1 MNLDDAMKAFLPL
14 TLVAG
19 LALAAA
25 CTQPSE
31 PQGALL
37 YVENCTGCHGLTG
50 QGDGPLAGDYGI
62 DVPDLTL
69 ISARNGGV
77 FPMAD
82 VMSTID
88 GFTRV
93 QHGNVV
99 MPEFG
104 ALLEDGPI
112 VSFDSGDG
120 IPTPTPAALVALAE
134 YLETL
139 QRTP

>member
-1 MNLDDAMKAFLPL
+1 MKALLPIG
-14 TLVAG
+14 LVAG

-25 CTQPSE
+25 CTHPSE

-37 YVENCTGCHGLTG
+37 FAENCTSCHGLSAR
-50 QGDGPLAGDYGI
+50 GDGPLAQDYGI

-69 ISARNGGV
+69 IAARNGGT
-77 FPMAD
+77 FPMTR

-93 QHGNVV
+93 QHGDVV

-104 ALLEDGPI
+104 AILADGPV
-112 VSFDSGDG
+112 VSYDAGDG
-120 IPTPTPAALVALAE
+120 VLTPTPAPLVALAE
-134 YLETL
+134 YLESL
-139 QRTP
+139 QRTE